1 MSSSN
6 LGVPKP
12 GLIDNNGDLKRI
24 NLNKLN
30 SYLGENQDNLNNQEV
45 QKEISI
51 NCAQLYSTIWK
62 KFNQN
67 KITCGQI
74 INQNQYLKIKSN
86 LIIYKGKIK

>member
-51 NCAQLYSTIWK
+51 NCAQLYS
-62 KFNQN
+62 
-67 KITCGQI
+67 ITCGQI